1 MGITICEMV
10 KSQEYNSLVLNLHT
24 PAYTTHTTYNIHTL
38 NILTHSD
45 VIGPMVTHT
54 HHILPFSRDS
64 FYIFSA
70 PKYLKNDIEYEP
82 QYTPW

>member
-24 PAYTTHTTYNIHTL
+24 PAHTTHTTYSIHTL

-54 HHILPFSRDS
+54 HTTYYLFHGIPFIFFRLPS
-64 FYIFSA
+64 I
-70 PKYLKNDIEYEP
+70 
-82 QYTPW
+82 